1 MKYQEKKYKTDSF
14 KLALDILSKS
24 NAPKEKEVVNTHY
37 YAQKEGNDVV
47 KLVVFA
53 DRCEIH
59 TLSETQ
65 GKYALTQKIPVINTE
80 AGFQWLK
87 DQGYKMADVVKMAY
101 TDYQYK
107 GGIVGLYTINDSFYS
122 IILDFP
128 NGEHDEREI
137 EFGLSQNDVIT
148 MPYNKYL
155 ENIGKSKSMSL

>member
-101 TDYQYK
+101 TDYEYK

-128 NGEHDEREI
+128 NGEHDEKER
-137 EFGLSQNDVIT
+137 EFGLSPDDVIT